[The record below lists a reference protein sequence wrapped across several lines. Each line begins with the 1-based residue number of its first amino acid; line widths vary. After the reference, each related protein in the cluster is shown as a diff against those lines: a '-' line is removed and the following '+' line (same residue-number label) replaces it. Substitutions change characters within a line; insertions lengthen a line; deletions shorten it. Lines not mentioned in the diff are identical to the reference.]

1 MDEQVI
7 QLQASLAQV
16 AVTTQRVRQL
26 LPAWL
31 GEAERDAIELALA
44 EALTNIVE
52 HGYGHDSLDPV
63 RLRLVERPD
72 ALQIDIWDRGQ
83 PIPDGRLENTDVH
96 TTFLF
101 DPTDL
106 DGLPEGG
113 MGLALIKSAFHDVRY
128 GSRDGVNRL
137 RLVRRI

>member
-1 MDEQVI
+1 MEEQVVM
-7 QLQASLAQV
+7 LQASLAQV
-16 AVTTQRVRQL
+16 APTTQRVRQL
-26 LPAWL
+26 LPEWL
-31 GEAERDAIELALA
+31 GEPDRDAIELALA

-52 HGYGHDSLDPV
+52 HGYGHDTTEPV
-63 RLRLVERPD
+63 RLRLLERSG
-72 ALQIDIWDRGQ
+72 ALEIDIWDRGR
-83 PIPDGRLENTDVH
+83 PIPDGLIENTDAS

-113 MGLALIKSAFHDVRY
+113 MGLALIKAAFDEVRY
-128 GSRDGVNRL
+128 GTRDGVNRL

>member
-1 MDEQVI
+1 MDEQVV

-16 AVTTQRVRQL
+16 ATTTQHVRQL
-26 LPAWL
+26 LPDWL

-52 HGYGHDSLDPV
+52 HGYGHDSTEPV
-63 RLRLVERPD
+63 RLRIRERSG
-72 ALQIDIWDRGQ
+72 ALEIDIWDRGQ
-83 PIPDGRLENTDVH
+83 PIPDGMIENTDVT
-96 TTFLF
+96 TTFMF

-113 MGLALIKSAFHDVRY
+113 MGLALIKAAFNEVQY
-128 GSRDGVNRL
+128 GTRDGVNRL